1 MSKNSLDQQCKCKL
15 CLLGMLQL
23 KKTKL
28 FSSNQALLQ
37 CHNAMPSTS
46 AMFQSLARNKVN
58 ISTWLLVYTC
68 KAKLNV
74 QQSFIYRKNTLQ
86 IKPST
91 VRMLRQQTLP
101 AQHCFITSQQTKS
114 YKKNAC
120 LTMQIPNHFLSKL
133 FLITENKFIQTDVST
148 AFRLQSK
155 SHQLRI
161 VALLF
166 RKNKPNFSKNLLDQQ
181 CKLHLVSQ
189 RCFGYQK
196 QKTILFQ
203 HISALIHCCKPN
215 PTSQHR
221 FSAPQ
226 Q

>member
-23 KKTKL
+23 NKTKL

-46 AMFQSLARNKVN
+46 ALFQSLTRNKVN
-58 ISTWLLVYTC
+58 ISTWLLVYIC

-86 IKPST
+86 IKPSI

-114 YKKNAC
+114 YKKKRLFNNAN
-120 LTMQIPNHFLSKL
+120 P
-133 FLITENKFIQTDVST
+133 
-148 AFRLQSK
+148 
-155 SHQLRI
+155 
-161 VALLF
+161 
-166 RKNKPNFSKNLLDQQ
+166 KPFS
-181 CKLHLVSQ
+181 
-189 RCFGYQK
+189 
-196 QKTILFQ
+196 
-203 HISALIHCCKPN
+203 
-215 PTSQHR
+215 
-221 FSAPQ
+221 
-226 Q
+226 